1 MSTTAPAPR
10 SNLRSGGQ
18 LIVDNL
24 VLHGVDQLFCV
35 PGESYLAVLDA
46 LHDASSIAVT
56 VCRQEGGAAMM
67 ADAYGKLTGKPGIC
81 FVTRGPGATNASP
94 GVHIAFQD
102 STPLILFIGQVGRS
116 MQDREA
122 FQEIDYR
129 RMYGQMAKWVAQID
143 DTRRI
148 PEYLARAFATATSG
162 RPGPVVLALPED
174 MLRERVAAPAARPY
188 RPTVT
193 WPGAED
199 LAAFAERLGKA
210 QRPLLVLGGSGWSA
224 DSVGAIQR
232 FAAAWDLPVGCS
244 FRRQDR
250 FDNASDHYV
259 GDVGI
264 GINPKLAARVK
275 DSDCLILLGGRLGE
289 MPSSGYSLLQ
299 IPRPQQ
305 PLIHIHAGAEE
316 LGHVYQ
322 PDLAI
327 NATPGAFATAV
338 AALTPPAKPAW
349 AAWRAEARADYL
361 AWSTP
366 PTTPGPLQMGQV
378 VRTLDERL
386 GPDMIL
392 CNGAG
397 NYATWLHRF
406 HVYRGFGTQLAPT
419 SGSMGYGTPAAV
431 AAKRLYPE
439 RPVVAFAGDGCFM
452 MNGQE
457 LATAVQYGL
466 PILIVVVNNG
476 SYGTIRMHQERH
488 YPGRISATE
497 LHNPD
502 FAALARAYG
511 AFGERVE
518 RTEDF
523 APALER
529 ALASG
534 KPALL
539 ELILDSEIITP
550 STTLSAIR
558 AASLAKPVPEGE

>member
-1 MSTTAPAPR
+1 M
-10 SNLRSGGQ
+10 
-18 LIVDNL
+18 
-24 VLHGVDQLFCV
+24 
-35 PGESYLAVLDA
+35 E
-46 LHDASSIAVT
+46 
-56 VCRQEGGAAMM
+56 
-67 ADAYGKLTGKPGIC
+67 
-81 FVTRGPGATNASP
+81 
-94 GVHIAFQD
+94 
-102 STPLILFIGQVGRS
+102 
-116 MQDREA
+116 REA

-129 RMYGQMAKWVAQID
+129 RMFGQMAKWVAQID
-143 DTRRI
+143 DARRI

-174 MLRERVAAPAARPY
+174 MLREKVAAPTARAWQ
-188 RPTVT
+188 RTVT
-193 WPGAED
+193 RPGAED
-199 LAAFAERLGKA
+199 LALFAERLGKA
-210 QRPLLVLGGSGWSA
+210 ERPLLVLGGSGWSPDGVA
-224 DSVGAIQR
+224 AIQR

-250 FDNASDHYV
+250 FDNNDERYV

-275 DSDCLILLGGRLGE
+275 DSDCLVLLGGRLGE
-289 MPSSGYSLLQ
+289 MPSSGYSLLR
-299 IPRPQQ
+299 IPDPLQ
-305 PLIHIHAGAEE
+305 PLIHVHAGAEE

-322 PDLAI
+322 PDLAV
-327 NATPGAFATAV
+327 NATPGAFAEAI
-338 AALTPPAKPAW
+338 AALPPPKARPW
-349 AAWRAEARADYL
+349 AAWRAAARADYL

-366 PTTPGPLQMGQV
+366 PVTPGPLQMGEV
-378 VRTLDERL
+378 VRTLEAKL
-386 GPDMIL
+386 GPDAVW

-406 HVYRGFGTQLAPT
+406 HRYGGFGTQLAPT

-431 AAKRLYPE
+431 GAKRLDPR

-457 LATAVQYGL
+457 LATAVQYDL

-488 YPGRISATE
+488 YPGRVSATE
-497 LHNPD
+497 LRNPD

-511 AFGERVE
+511 AHGERVE
-518 RTEDF
+518 TTAAF
-523 APALER
+523 APALDR

-539 ELILDSEIITP
+539 ELMLPAEVITP
-550 STTLSAIR
+550 TTTLSAIR